1 MIVASEGSGMSVAF
15 NPQIMTA
22 VEQLDYVV
30 TVGDVASQAGL
41 EINQTQ
47 QGLLTLASEV
57 EGHLQ
62 VAESGEIVFAFPKQF
77 RTILRNKYW
86 RLRFQSW
93 LQSIWQVLFYLIRI
107 SFGIILI
114 LSILLM
120 LVAIIAII
128 IAVNSKSDNDNDGG
142 FKFSGDGNRGGGGG
156 IFFWPGDIF
165 WLLSPDGSRQKRDKK
180 RSDKNKNELNF
191 LEAIFSFLFGDGN
204 PNEDLEEKRW
214 QTLGSLIRH
223 NGGAIAAEQAAPYLD
238 NVTKFNRENEDY
250 IIPVLAR
257 FNGYPQVSPNGELIY
272 TFPNLQV
279 SAQERQ
285 STNLASYLREKPWK
299 FSQASSGQK
308 IAAIALG
315 GVNLILALSLGVML
329 KTYGA
334 ELDLGSLV
342 YFVQSIYGV
351 LVTYAVGFLAIPLV
365 RYFWLQ
371 QRNQKL
377 EQRNGDR
384 QQRAKLLQ
392 PPSPP
397 LKAKLEFAQEWAT
410 STVITPAD
418 ITYRTDQDSLE
429 QEFKRFTPT
438 QGD

>member
-1 MIVASEGSGMSVAF
+1 M
-15 NPQIMTA
+15 
-22 VEQLDYVV
+22 
-30 TVGDVASQAGL
+30 
-41 EINQTQ
+41 
-47 QGLLTLASEV
+47 
-57 EGHLQ
+57 
-62 VAESGEIVFAFPKQF
+62 
-77 RTILRNKYW
+77 
-86 RLRFQSW
+86 
-93 LQSIWQVLFYLIRI
+93 
-107 SFGIILI
+107 
-114 LSILLM
+114 
-120 LVAIIAII
+120 
-128 IAVNSKSDNDNDGG
+128 
-142 FKFSGDGNRGGGGG
+142 
-156 IFFWPGDIF
+156 
-165 WLLSPDGSRQKRDKK
+165 
-180 RSDKNKNELNF
+180 
-191 LEAIFSFLFGDGN
+191 
-204 PNEDLEEKRW
+204 EEKRW

-257 FNGYPQVSPNGELIY
+257 FNGYPQVSPSGELIY

-285 STNLASYLREKPWK
+285 STTLSAYLREKPWK

-334 ELDLGSLV
+334 ELDLGTLV

-351 LVTYAVGFLAIPLV
+351 LVTYAIGFLAIPLV